1 MSEKLLKAWGYQGD
15 PMTLP
20 SEDVEEA
27 IKFYQEIMNFR
38 VESRSDEPHKSAVL
52 ERDGIR
58 MALNENGGDPTQD
71 GVAFR
76 VDDVEALL
84 AEFKANGF
92 ERDKEGFESESRADG
107 TKWKVF
113 FVVAPDGLCYWFG
126 ENITEK

>member
-1 MSEKLLKAWGYQGD
+1 MPVADVSE
-15 PMTLP
+15 
-20 SEDVEEA
+20 SV
-27 IKFYQEIMNFR
+27 KFYERIMNFR
-38 VESRSDEPHKSAVL
+38 VESRSTEPHNSAVL

-84 AEFKANGF
+84 SEFKANGF
-92 ERDKEGFESESRADG
+92 EREKEEFEFETRNDG
-107 TKWKVF
+107 SKWKVF